1 MNRLITLLASFTLSA
16 FSYIVAQPDDVPVQH
31 IEFKEPLIIQP
42 NVQEIVFEEYIII
55 SQDDES
61 SDGDGENIDMM
72 NANWCLIHPD
82 DPVCVEKN
90 DDDDEDYGC

>member
-1 MNRLITLLASFTLSA
+1 MNKLITLLASFSLSA
-16 FSYIVAQPDDVPVQH
+16 FAYTVAQTDDIPVQH
-31 IEFKEPLIIQP
+31 IEFKEPIIIQP

-82 DPVCVEKN
+82 DPICVEKN